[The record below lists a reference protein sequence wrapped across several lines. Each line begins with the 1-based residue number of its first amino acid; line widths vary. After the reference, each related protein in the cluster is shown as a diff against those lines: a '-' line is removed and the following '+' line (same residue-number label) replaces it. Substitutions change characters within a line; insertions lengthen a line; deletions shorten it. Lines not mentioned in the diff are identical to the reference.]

1 MTTTT
6 VTDAAGA
13 GAAGVLA
20 RPSGFAA
27 DVATIARR
35 ALRSLLREPEFLGP
49 ALFFPLF
56 FYVIN
61 IGSLQ
66 KVAEQVPGVDYK
78 AFEVPVAIIFAV
90 TGVSRASVL
99 VLDVQRGY
107 LDKLLV
113 TPVRRTA
120 LLLGMMVADI
130 VLVFFL
136 SVLVVCMGFIVGVR
150 FQTGPLGLLLFL
162 AISSMWG
169 MAFTGIPY
177 TVALRT
183 GNPAA
188 VNSSFLLFFPFLFFT
203 SAFVPRSAMTGWLG
217 AIAGWNPVTYLLDGL
232 RALISTGWDWGAIG
246 GAAAAAA
253 GISVVTF
260 WMAFAALRS
269 RVNGPD

>member
-6 VTDAAGA
+6 VPADGA
-13 GAAGVLA
+13 PA
-20 RPSGFAA
+20 RPAGFAA

-35 ALRSLLREPEFLGP
+35 ALRSLLREPEFVGP
-49 ALFFPLF
+49 ALFFPVF

-66 KVAEQVPGVDYK
+66 NVAERIPGVDYK
-78 AFEVPVAIIFAV
+78 AFQVPVAIIFAV
-90 TGVSRASVL
+90 TGVSRATVL
-99 VLDVQRGY
+99 VTDVQSGY

-113 TPVRRTA
+113 TPVRRAT

-136 SVLVVCMGFIVGVR
+136 SVLVVSMGLLVGVR
-150 FQTGPLGLLLFL
+150 FETGLLGLLVFL
-162 AISSMWG
+162 LISSAWG

-203 SAFVPRSAMTGWLG
+203 SAFVPREAMTGWLG
-217 AIAGWNPVTYLLDGL
+217 GLAVWNPVTYLLDGL
-232 RALISTGWDWGAIG
+232 RSLISVGWKPGDIAGAV
-246 GAAAAAA
+246 AAAA
-253 GISVVTF
+253 GIAVVTF
-260 WMAFAALRS
+260 TMAFRALRA
-269 RVNGPD
+269 RVNGPS

>member
-1 MTTTT
+1 VTTSA
-6 VTDAAGA
+6 VDGA
-13 GAAGVLA
+13 LA
-20 RPSGFAA
+20 RPAGFAA

-35 ALRSLLREPEFLGP
+35 ALRSLLREPEFVGP
-49 ALFFPLF
+49 ALFFPVF

-66 KVAEQVPGVDYK
+66 NVAERIPGVDYK
-78 AFEVPVAIIFAV
+78 AFQVPVAIIFAV
-90 TGVSRASVL
+90 TGVSRATVL
-99 VLDVQRGY
+99 VTDVQSGY

-113 TPVRRTA
+113 TPVRRAT

-136 SVLVVCMGFIVGVR
+136 SVLVVSMGLLVGVR
-150 FQTGPLGLLLFL
+150 FETGLLGLLVFL
-162 AISSMWG
+162 LISSAWG

-203 SAFVPRSAMTGWLG
+203 SAFVPREAMTGWLG
-217 AIAGWNPVTYLLDGL
+217 GLAVWNPVTYLLDGL
-232 RALISTGWDWGAIG
+232 RSLISVGWRPGDIAGAV
-246 GAAAAAA
+246 AAAA
-253 GISVVTF
+253 GIAVVTF
-260 WMAFAALRS
+260 TMAFRALRA
-269 RVNGPD
+269 RVNGPS